1 MAKSSRSSRVKK
13 NNQTL
18 KRKVFGPVES
28 ARRERLNDRLMELA
42 KQPKPSPPDEPDS
55 PILKEAKPSTT
66 DSEAKGT
73 SSSSLSIP
81 LPIHLYN
88 SNDNPQN
95 LPTPPTT
102 PTLESAPTTT
112 PILDMPAQKQLAKEM
127 LFFHLLGAATD
138 IVGFDSNGDLELSFA
153 GPS

>member
-42 KQPKPSPPDEPDS
+42 KQPKPSPPD
-55 PILKEAKPSTT
+55 
-66 DSEAKGT
+66 SEAKGT

-81 LPIHLYN
+81 VPFHLCS
-88 SNDNPQN
+88 SNDNLQN
-95 LPTPPTT
+95 LPTQPTAL
-102 PTLESAPTTT
+102 TLESAATTT
-112 PILDMPAQKQLAKEM
+112 RILDMPAQKQLAKEM

-138 IVGFDSNGDLELSFA
+138 IVGFDPNGDLELSFA